1 MNTVWQDLRYA
12 LRMLAKSPGFAAVA
26 ILTLAIGIGANT
38 TIFSVVNAVL
48 LQPLPFPEPQRLVAV
63 TGTDVRNNE
72 RGRALSLPDF
82 VDLRKQSRALE
93 SVAANTDASFTLT
106 NLGDP
111 LHVHAEVVSADM
123 FTVLRAAPA
132 LGRTF
137 LTTEDAPG
145 TRVVILSNALW
156 KGRFGADPNITDKR
170 VRLDGQ
176 LYSVVGVMPPSF
188 QFPLDAEPRDLWT
201 TMAGEPGLVDTA
213 PGDDKPMSEQ
223 RGAHFLNVIGRL
235 APGFTVQQA
244 NDDAAAVGVALEKQ
258 FPDTNGHLTFGL
270 QPQIDALVGDLRPV
284 LLMVL
289 GAVAFLLLIACA
301 NTANLLLARAASR
314 QREMAIRVSAGAGRA
329 RILRQLLTE
338 SLSLSLAGAA
348 LGLLM
353 AFWGTQLFA
362 SMTDVRIPRLNAAHV
377 DWRVLL
383 FTLAVS
389 FVTALLFGLAPAMHA
404 MRFNLFASLKEGG
417 RNATEGRGHSRLRSL
432 LVISEVSLSVVLLV
446 GASLLLESMLHLL
459 HQSPGFE
466 PHGLLSFNID
476 LPNERYGKP
485 EQSILFYHQLLERLR
500 VQPGVQQA
508 SGVFPLPL
516 SNDGIR
522 TTFKIAGRP
531 MPESELPKT
540 QFRGIATDYFQTMHI
555 PVLAG
560 RDFSARD
567 VRGGAP
573 VVIINDVLAREIF
586 PNENPIGKRITPG
599 IADSAEPLERE
610 IVGVVGSVRY
620 RSLWKEPDAES
631 YIPYDQDAVA
641 GLYMVL
647 RTEGD
652 PLRLVPA
659 VRDQVKSLDPNL
671 SVYAT
676 RTLDDYVSAS
686 LANRK
691 FISILC
697 GVFASAG
704 LLLALVGLF
713 GVMSYTVA
721 QRTHELGVR
730 TALGARK
737 ADILR
742 LILGH
747 GMAMTVAGI
756 AVGVLAA
763 LAITRALSQE
773 LFGIKPGDPLTFLA
787 VALVL
792 AAVALAACYLP
803 ARRASR
809 VDPMVALRYE

>member
-1 MNTVWQDLRYA
+1 M
-12 LRMLAKSPGFAAVA
+12 
-26 ILTLAIGIGANT
+26 
-38 TIFSVVNAVL
+38 
-48 LQPLPFPEPQRLVAV
+48 
-63 TGTDVRNNE
+63 RNSE
-72 RGRALSLPDF
+72 HGRALSYPDF
-82 VDLRKQSRALE
+82 VDLRKQTRALE

-106 NLGDP
+106 NVGDP

-137 LTTEDAPG
+137 LSTEDSPG
-145 TRVVILSNALW
+145 TRVVILSDKLW
-156 KGRFGADPNITDKR
+156 KGRFGGDSSITEKSI
-170 VRLDGQ
+170 RLDGQ
-176 LYSVVGVMPPSF
+176 LYTVVGVMPPSF

-201 TMAGEPGLVDTA
+201 TMSGEPGLVDVA
-213 PGDDKPMSEQ
+213 PGDDKPLSEQ

-244 NDDAAAVGVALEKQ
+244 NADAAGIGAALEKQ
-258 FPDTNGHLTFGL
+258 FPDTNGHLTLGL
-270 QPQIDALVGDLRPV
+270 QPQIDALVGDIRPV

-314 QREMAIRVSAGAGRA
+314 KREMAIRVSAGAGRA

-338 SLSLSLAGAA
+338 SLLLSLAGAV

-362 SMTDVRIPRLNAAHV
+362 SMTDVRIPRLNAAQV
-377 DWRVLL
+377 DWRVLA

-404 MRFNLFASLKEGG
+404 MRFNLFPSLKEGG
-417 RNATEGRGHSRLRSL
+417 RNATEGRSHTRLRSM

-466 PHGLLSFNID
+466 PHGLLAFNID

-485 EQSILFYHQLLERLR
+485 EQSIEFYHQLLERLR
-500 VQPGVQQA
+500 AQPGVQQA
-508 SGVFPLPL
+508 TGIFPLPL

-531 MPESELPKT
+531 IPESELPRT

-560 RDFSARD
+560 RDFSSRD
-567 VRGGAP
+567 TRGGAP
-573 VVIINDVLAREIF
+573 VVIINDVLARQIF

-599 IADSAEPLERE
+599 IADSASPLERE

-631 YIPYDQDAVA
+631 YIPYDQDAVG

-652 PLRLVPA
+652 PALLVPA
-659 VRDQVKSLDPNL
+659 ARDQVKALDPDL

-676 RTLDDYVSAS
+676 RTLDDYLSAS

-697 GVFASAG
+697 SVFAGAG
-704 LLLALVGLF
+704 LLLAVVGLS
-713 GVMSYTVA
+713 GVMSYTVS

-730 TALGARK
+730 TALGARRV
-737 ADILR
+737 DILR
-742 LILGH
+742 LILRE
-747 GMAMTVAGI
+747 GMSMTFAGI
-756 AVGVLAA
+756 AVGLIGTLAISRVLA
-763 LAITRALSQE
+763 SE
-773 LFGIKPGDPLTFLA
+773 LFGISPTDPLTFISVAILLA
-787 VALVL
+787 G
-792 AAVALAACYLP
+792 VALAACYLP
-803 ARRASR
+803 ARRAAR